1 MPILDKKDI
10 DIEKKLNKTVSFSA
24 EIKKDKRI
32 KLTPMT
38 CKVNLI
44 LKFNEL
50 AQKRKWSKTTL
61 MNEILED
68 YFDRLESSNY
78 EDD

>member
-10 DIEKKLNKTVSFSA
+10 DIEKKLNKTVSFSN
-24 EIKKDKRI
+24 EIKKDTRI

-38 CKVNLI
+38 CKPELI
-44 LKFNEL
+44 LKFNDL
-50 AQKRKWSKTTL
+50 AKIRKWKKTTL

-68 YFDRLESSNY
+68 FFNRLEKYKN
-78 EDD
+78 END